1 MFNIQIDGRFKIYD
15 DLVVINKEVWQ
26 LATFNKGTKR
36 TKPMRKLK
44 YYPKRNAYG
53 YNGSYISKST
63 LLNLHYVC
71 DETINKRHS
80 NNF

>member
-1 MFNIQIDGRFKIYD
+1 MIDLQINGKFKVYD

-26 LATFNKGTKR
+26 LSTFNKGTKR

-44 YYPKRNAYG
+44 YYPKRKAYG

-63 LLNLHYVC
+63 LLDLHYEC
-71 DETINKRHS
+71 KETINKRNS
-80 NNF
+80 RNL